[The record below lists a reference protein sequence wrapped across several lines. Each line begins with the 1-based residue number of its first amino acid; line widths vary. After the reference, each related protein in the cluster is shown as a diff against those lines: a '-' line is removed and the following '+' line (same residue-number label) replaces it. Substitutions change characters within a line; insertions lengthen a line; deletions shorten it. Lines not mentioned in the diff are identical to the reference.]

1 MSFDVRLPNAQII
14 TNVPDGTTK
23 AQLKE
28 KLDNSSIISSWENN
42 QSTFTGE
49 ESKVAFHG
57 GPKALLYSESDV
69 KKYDRMLEEGAD
81 KLDAYYDTNI
91 VETPTGLKRFDM
103 DVTKATLKK
112 QILRQSEYKTT
123 VGEILDHPTLYKN
136 YPFLKDMPFW
146 VVNNDTDYQGAYFP
160 GSPVWKER
168 YGGDTIVS
176 GETGPVRIEYQ
187 TSNINNT
194 TDVLRTVIEE
204 VQHLLDD
211 YEDDRTYTEKG
222 GGTPTEVNAES
233 LQYQYDVYKNSGEDK
248 TKIPPY
254 FVDGNVDAKKFEEQ
268 FVYEGGVDDRP
279 FLGLYYVKGD
289 KDNNLKNIYTNNY
302 DDLLNN
308 SVNIVYHQQKKENP
322 NLSDEEFNKYLI
334 EYINTETLF
343 SRLGLEMKLDD
354 NGKLTY
360 GAIKKKEDSNVQ
372 EEPSKV
378 DVIEEAYQNFKR
390 AEVGDLEGFIRT
402 NHAPEQGSSA
412 YGPVQM
418 TRDLVADMV
427 NNNHIKLPDDL
438 KDYTK
443 RFIQQG
449 NNFLKYGKEPNA
461 PGYDKKYEYGEAGDL
476 TSEQDKKDYKR
487 LAKLIIKY
495 HYDLVDGNTDK
506 LINAWRFGRFDK
518 SQDAKRDDERYYN
531 TYTNT
536 TVNRKTGVR
545 SGKK

>member
-168 YGGDTIVS
+168 YGGDTIAS

-233 LQYQYDVYKNSGEDK
+233 LQYQYDVYKNSGKNK
-248 TKIPPY
+248 TRIPPY
-254 FVDGNVDAKKFEEQ
+254 FVNGNVDAKKFEEQ

-279 FLGLYYVKGD
+279 FLGLYYVKTD
-289 KDNNLKNIYTNNY
+289 KDNGIKNVFTDNYINILNESVANIYQQNRNLSLEDFTKLLNKTYQLEDLLDLSYDPETGELKN
-302 DDLLNN
+302 
-308 SVNIVYHQQKKENP
+308 VV
-322 NLSDEEFNKYLI
+322 
-334 EYINTETLF
+334 
-343 SRLGLEMKLDD
+343 
-354 NGKLTY
+354 
-360 GAIKKKEDSNVQ
+360 KKKEDSNVQ

>member
-49 ESKVAFHG
+49 ESKVVFHG

-136 YPFLKDMPFW
+136 YPWLKDMPFW

-168 YGGDTIVS
+168 YGGDTIAS

-233 LQYQYDVYKNSGEDK
+233 LQYQYDVYKNSGKNK
-248 TKIPPY
+248 TRIPPY
-254 FVDGNVDAKKFEEQ
+254 FVNGNVDAKKFEEQ
-268 FVYEGGVDDRP
+268 FVYEGGVNDRP
-279 FLGLYYVKGD
+279 FLGLYYVKTD
-289 KDNNLKNIYTNNY
+289 KDNGIKNVFTDNYINILNESVANIYQQNRNLSLEDFTKLLNKTYQLEDLLDLSYDPETGKLKN
-302 DDLLNN
+302 
-308 SVNIVYHQQKKENP
+308 VV
-322 NLSDEEFNKYLI
+322 
-334 EYINTETLF
+334 
-343 SRLGLEMKLDD
+343 
-354 NGKLTY
+354 
-360 GAIKKKEDSNVQ
+360 KKKEDSNVQ
-372 EEPSKV
+372 EEPSQV

-402 NHAPEQGSSA
+402 NHAPEEGSSA

-449 NNFLKYGKEPNA
+449 NNFLKYGKEPNE

-476 TSEQDKKDYKR
+476 TSAQDKKDYKR

-495 HYDLVDGNTDK
+495 HYDLVDGDTDK

-536 TVNRKTGVR
+536 IVNRKTGVR
-545 SGKK
+545 SGNE

>member
-69 KKYDRMLEEGAD
+69 NKYDTMLKEGAS

-91 VETPTGLKRFDM
+91 IETSTGLKRFDM
-103 DVTKATLKK
+103 NVTEAKLKK
-112 QILRQSEYKTT
+112 QISKQTEYKTT
-123 VGEILDHPTLYKN
+123 IGEVLDHPTLYKN

-146 VVNNDTDYQGAYFP
+146 VVNNDKGYQGAYFP
-160 GSPVWKER
+160 GSSVWKER
-168 YGGDTIVS
+168 YGGDSIVS
-176 GETGPVRIEYQ
+176 GDTGPVRIEYQ
-187 TSNINNT
+187 TSNIDNT

-204 VQHLLDD
+204 VQHMIDD
-211 YEDDRTYTEKG
+211 YEDDRSSIDKG
-222 GGTPTEVNAES
+222 GLTPTEVNAES
-233 LQYQYDVYKNSGEDK
+233 LQYQYDVYKNSGKDK
-248 TKIPPY
+248 TRIPPY
-254 FVDGNVDAKKFEEQ
+254 FVNGKVDAKKFEEQ
-268 FVYEGGVDDRP
+268 FVKEGGVDNRP
-279 FLGLYYVKGD
+279 FLGLYYVKKD
-289 KDNNLKNIYTNNY
+289 KDAGIKNIYTDNYTDILKESLNNIY
-302 DDLLNN
+302 EQNRHIGPEKFTKLLNTT
-308 SVNIVYHQQKKENP
+308 YQLERLL
-322 NLSDEEFNKYLI
+322 NLSYDP
-334 EYINTETLF
+334 ETGEL
-343 SRLGLEMKLDD
+343 KDVV
-354 NGKLTY
+354 
-360 GAIKKKEDSNVQ
+360 KKKEDSKVQ
-372 EEPSKV
+372 EEPSQV

-449 NNFLKYGKEPNA
+449 NNFLKYGKEPNK
-461 PGYDKKYEYGEAGDL
+461 PGYDKRYEYGEAGDL
-476 TSEQDKKDYKR
+476 TSAQDKKDYKR

-495 HYDLVDGNTDK
+495 HYDLVDGDTDK

-536 TVNRKTGVR
+536 TLNRKTGVR
-545 SGKK
+545 SGN

>member
-49 ESKVAFHG
+49 ESKVVFHG

-136 YPFLKDMPFW
+136 YPWLKDMPFW

-168 YGGDTIVS
+168 YGGDTIAS

-233 LQYQYDVYKNSGEDK
+233 LQYQYDVYKNSGKNK
-248 TKIPPY
+248 TRIPPY
-254 FVDGNVDAKKFEEQ
+254 FVNGNVDAKKFEEQ
-268 FVYEGGVDDRP
+268 FVYEGGVNDRP
-279 FLGLYYVKGD
+279 FLGLYYVKTD
-289 KDNNLKNIYTNNY
+289 KDKGIKNVFTDNYINILNESVANIYQQNRNLSSEDFTKLLNKTYQLEDLLDLSYDPETGKLKN
-302 DDLLNN
+302 
-308 SVNIVYHQQKKENP
+308 VV
-322 NLSDEEFNKYLI
+322 
-334 EYINTETLF
+334 
-343 SRLGLEMKLDD
+343 
-354 NGKLTY
+354 
-360 GAIKKKEDSNVQ
+360 KKKEDSNVQ
-372 EEPSKV
+372 EEPSQV

-402 NHAPEQGSSA
+402 NHAPEEGSSA

-449 NNFLKYGKEPNA
+449 NNFLKYGKEPNK

-476 TSEQDKKDYKR
+476 TSAQDKKDYKR

-495 HYDLVDGNTDK
+495 HYDLVDGDTDK

-536 TVNRKTGVR
+536 IVNRKTGVR
-545 SGKK
+545 SGNE

>member
-42 QSTFTGE
+42 QSTFTDE
-49 ESKVAFHG
+49 EFKVAFHG

-69 KKYDRMLEEGAD
+69 KKYDRMLKEGAS

-103 DVTKATLKK
+103 NVTEAKLKK
-112 QILRQSEYKTT
+112 QVSKNSQFKTT
-123 VGEILDHPTLYKN
+123 VGEMLDHPTLYKN

-146 VVNNDTDYQGAYFP
+146 VVSKKSGYQGAYLP
-160 GSPVWKER
+160 GSNVWEKP
-168 YGGDTIVS
+168 YGGES
-176 GETGPVRIEYQ
+176 HSEEKGPVRIEYV
-187 TSNINNT
+187 TDNINDK

-204 VQHLLDD
+204 VQHMLDD
-211 YEDDRTYTEKG
+211 YEDDRTWDEKG
-222 GGTPTEVNAES
+222 GVTPTEVNAES
-233 LQYQYDVYKNSGEDK
+233 LQYIYDVYKNSGKDK

-254 FVDGNVDAKKFEEQ
+254 FVNGKVDAKKFEEQ
-268 FVYEGGVDDRP
+268 FVKEGGVDGRP
-279 FLGLYYVKGD
+279 FLGLYYVKRD
-289 KDNNLKNIYTNNY
+289 KDANRKNIYTDNY
-302 DDLLNN
+302 NDILHESLINIYEQNKHLGSEKFTKLLNVTYQLEDLLG
-308 SVNIVYHQQKKENP
+308 
-322 NLSDEEFNKYLI
+322 LSYDP
-334 EYINTETLF
+334 ET
-343 SRLGLEMKLDD
+343 
-354 NGKLTY
+354 GKL
-360 GAIKKKEDSNVQ
+360 IPVKDKKDSNVQ
-372 EEPSKV
+372 EEPSQV

-427 NNNHIKLPDDL
+427 NNNHIKVPDDL

-449 NNFLKYGKEPNA
+449 NNFLKYGKEPNK

-476 TSEQDKKDYKR
+476 TSAQDKKDYKR

-495 HYDLVDGNTDK
+495 HYDLVDGDTDK

-545 SGKK
+545 SGNE

>member
-49 ESKVAFHG
+49 ESKVVFHG

-136 YPFLKDMPFW
+136 YPWLKDMPFW

-168 YGGDTIVS
+168 YGGDTIAS

-233 LQYQYDVYKNSGEDK
+233 LQYQYDVYKNSGKNK
-248 TKIPPY
+248 TRIPPY
-254 FVDGNVDAKKFEEQ
+254 FVNGNVDAKKFEEQ
-268 FVYEGGVDDRP
+268 FVYEGGVNDRP
-279 FLGLYYVKGD
+279 FLGLYYVKTD
-289 KDNNLKNIYTNNY
+289 KDKGIKNVFTDNYINILNESVANIYQQNRNLSSEDFTKLLNKTYQLEDLLDLSYDPETGKLKN
-302 DDLLNN
+302 
-308 SVNIVYHQQKKENP
+308 VV
-322 NLSDEEFNKYLI
+322 
-334 EYINTETLF
+334 
-343 SRLGLEMKLDD
+343 
-354 NGKLTY
+354 
-360 GAIKKKEDSNVQ
+360 KKKEDSNVQ
-372 EEPSKV
+372 EEPSQV

-402 NHAPEQGSSA
+402 NHAPEEGSSA

-449 NNFLKYGKEPNA
+449 NNFLKYGKEPNE

-476 TSEQDKKDYKR
+476 TSAQDKKDYKR

-495 HYDLVDGNTDK
+495 HYDLVDGDTDK

-536 TVNRKTGVR
+536 IVNRKTGVR
-545 SGKK
+545 SGNE